1 MTMGGGM
8 MSVPVRRERDA
19 EAELNLPPGFR
30 FHPTDDELVEHYLCR
45 KAAGQRLPVPII
57 AEVDLYKFDPWDLPD
72 RALFGT
78 GEWYFFTPRDR
89 KYPNGSRP
97 NRAAGNGY
105 WKATGAD
112 KPVAPKGRT
121 LGIKKALVFYAG
133 KAPRGVKTD
142 WIMHEYR
149 LADAGRA
156 AAAKKG
162 SLRLDDWVLCRLYNK
177 KNEWE
182 KMQMKK
188 GYRRRHCHCKGGG
201 SRRRHDHLL
210 ELALALVGRD
220 PHAGVGDRGQRPV
233 PGARLVPGVPGPG
246 TAAASAADDG
256 AQERRGWT
264 TPPPPA
270 RHPSL
275 HRPPAMTT
283 SRACTSGL
291 DMLPPPGGGLLLLAL
306 RVAQGQGEPDRPA
319 SVAWPP
325 SEVMLSGARW
335 CCWNHHHQSSRR
347 DRPSDERQDGGGGD
361 FAGLQLRPL

>member
-1 MTMGGGM
+1 MTTGGM
-8 MSVPVRRERDA
+8 AVRRDA
-19 EAELNLPPGFR
+19 EAALNLPPGFR

-57 AEVDLYKFDPWDLPD
+57 ADVDLYKLDPWDLPE

-78 GEWYFFTPRDR
+78 REWYFFTPRDR

-112 KPVAPKGRT
+112 KPVAPRGRT

-182 KMQMKK
+182 KIQMKK
-188 GYRRRHCHCKGGG
+188 
-201 SRRRHDHLL
+201 
-210 ELALALVGRD
+210 
-220 PHAGVGDRGQRPV
+220 
-233 PGARLVPGVPGPG
+233 
-246 TAAASAADDG
+246 AAAKEEAVD
-256 AQERRGWT
+256 
-264 TPPPPA
+264 
-270 RHPSL
+270 
-275 HRPPAMTT
+275 MTT
-283 SRACTSGL
+283 SYSHSHSHSWGETRTPESEIVDNDPFPELDSFPAFQDPAAMMMAPKGGTDDAGAAPKNNDLFVDLSFDDIQSMYNGL
-291 DMLPPPGGGLLLLAL
+291 DMLPPPGEDFYSSLFASPRVKGNQPTGAGGMA
-306 RVAQGQGEPDRPA
+306 P
-319 SVAWPP
+319 
-325 SEVMLSGARW
+325 
-335 CCWNHHHQSSRR
+335 
-347 DRPSDERQDGGGGD
+347 
-361 FAGLQLRPL
+361 F